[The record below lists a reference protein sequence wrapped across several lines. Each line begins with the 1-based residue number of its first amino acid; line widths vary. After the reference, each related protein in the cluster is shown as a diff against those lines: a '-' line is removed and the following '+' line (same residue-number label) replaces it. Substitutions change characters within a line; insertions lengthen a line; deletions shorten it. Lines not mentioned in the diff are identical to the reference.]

1 MRDIFRSIGWMSIIA
16 SAIFCVCGV
25 FFAEVMM
32 RQFALS
38 CGAAMF
44 VIGDV
49 ILLIIS
55 SMEG

>member
-1 MRDIFRSIGWMSIIA
+1 MRDIFRSIGWMSVIA
-16 SAIFCVCGV
+16 SVIFCVCGM
-25 FFAEVMM
+25 FAAEVMM

-49 ILLIIS
+49 ILLIVS
-55 SMEG
+55 TREG